1 VTSPGI
7 QTVWSFCRTVLRIT
21 GWRFAEALVLMA
33 SLGLTSGASILLLIV
48 LVNASGLEGVQP
60 VQEPSPLFAYVLAVV
75 GNPSLP
81 VALACF
87 VVVTMLQGWLSWHQA
102 RSVVALTQEVML
114 ELRQRLFTAICRT
127 EWAVFSRYRSS
138 DLIEGLIEKIDRAGQ
153 ATYALLSL
161 CASIATATVL
171 AVLALN
177 ISTSMTAL
185 ILAAGALLAVLLAGH
200 RRKAAQVGE
209 ELSAADRFMY
219 RAVTESLSSM
229 KIVRSY
235 GAEYAHIEELR
246 RAGRALRDVH
256 LGVAAS
262 PVAVKVAFDIGGA
275 VILSLVA
282 YTSIRGVGLAPA
294 ELFVLL
300 VLFLRLAPQLSSLQ
314 VYYQALLADMPAFI
328 SLQDTE
334 DHLAAAAPAP
344 DTGMVRDRTP
354 FRHDVRLEQVTF
366 SYGSGTVLAGLDLR
380 IPAGGIVAIVGASGV
395 GKTTA
400 ADLVMGLL
408 QPQSGRVMVD
418 GVELTPDRQTAW
430 REQIGYVP
438 QETFLFH
445 DTVRNNLRWAA
456 PHVTDRDVAMAL
468 SAAAADEFVRRLPL
482 GLDTLVGDR
491 GVLLSGGE
499 RQRLALA
506 RALLRKPR
514 LLILDEATSSLDSQ
528 NERVIQEATEGLRG
542 DVAILLI
549 AHRLS
554 SVRQAD
560 MIYVL
565 EAGRVVETGNWDQL
579 MARTGGR
586 FRALCLA
593 QGLDSPPAG
602 APVGPV
608 AVV

>member
-1 VTSPGI
+1 M
-7 QTVWSFCRTVLRIT
+7 TVWSFCRTVFRIT
-21 GWRFAEALVLMA
+21 GWRFAEALVLMTG
-33 SLGLTSGASILLLIV
+33 LGLMSGASIVLLIV
-48 LVNASGLEGVQP
+48 LVHASGLEGVQP
-60 VQEPSPLFAYVLAVV
+60 SQASSTLFGYVIAIV
-75 GNPSLP
+75 GTPSLP
-81 VALACF
+81 AALAAF
-87 VVVTMLQGWLSWHQA
+87 VGVTALQGWIGWRQA
-102 RSVVALTQEVML
+102 KSVVALTQEVML
-114 ELRQRLFTAICRT
+114 AIRQLLFAAICRA
-127 EWAVFSRYRSS
+127 EWAVFARYRSS
-138 DLIEGLIEKIDRAGQ
+138 DLIEALIGKIDRLGQ
-153 ATYALLSL
+153 ATYSLLSL
-161 CASIATATVL
+161 CSSVVMTAVL
-171 AVLALN
+171 TVLALN
-177 ISTSMTAL
+177 ISPSMTAL
-185 ILAAGALLAVLLAGH
+185 ILAAGALLSVLLAGK
-200 RRKAAQVGE
+200 RRRAAQVGE
-209 ELSAADRFMY
+209 ELSAADRSMY
-219 RAVTESLSSM
+219 RAVTESLASM

-246 RAGRALRDVH
+246 RAGCTLRNVH

-262 PVAVKVAFDIGGA
+262 PVAVKVSFDVGAA

-282 YTSIRGVGLAPA
+282 YTSIRGVGIAPA

-300 VLFLRLAPQLSSLQ
+300 VVFLRLAPQLSSLQ
-314 VYYQALLADMPAFI
+314 VYYQALLADMPAFVALI
-328 SLQDTE
+328 ETE
-334 DHLAAAAPAP
+334 SHLAAVAAAEPS
-344 DTGMVRDRTP
+344 TVRDRIP
-354 FRHDVRLEQVTF
+354 FHHDVRLDHVTF
-366 SYGSGTVLAGLDLR
+366 SYGGPPVLTNVDIR
-380 IPAGGIVAIVGASGV
+380 IPAGGVVAVVGASGA

-408 QPQSGRVMVD
+408 APQSGRVAVD
-418 GVELTPDRQTAW
+418 GVELTNDRLGAW

-456 PHVTDRDVAMAL
+456 PHVTDRDLAVALA
-468 SAAAADEFVRRLPL
+468 SAAAEDFVRRLPL
-482 GLDTLVGDR
+482 GLDTIVGDR

-528 NERVIQEATEGLRG
+528 NERVIQDATECLRG
-542 DVAILLI
+542 QVAMLLI

-565 EAGRVVETGNWDQL
+565 DAGRVVETGNWDQL

-593 QGLDSPPAG
+593 QGLDSPLA
-602 APVGPV
+602 AVSARPV
-608 AVV
+608 AVM

>member
-1 VTSPGI
+1 MTA
-7 QTVWSFCRTVLRIT
+7 WSFCRTVLRIT

-33 SLGLTSGASILLLIV
+33 GLGLTSGASVLLLIV
-48 LVNASGLEGVQP
+48 LIHASGLEGVQP
-60 VQEPSPLFAYVLAVV
+60 GNQTSPLFSWVIAVV
-75 GNPSLP
+75 GTPSLP
-81 VALACF
+81 VALGGF
-87 VVVTMLQGWLSWHQA
+87 VLVTALQGWLAWRQA

-114 ELRQRLFTAICRT
+114 EMRQRLFTAICRT

-138 DLIEGLIEKIDRAGQ
+138 DLVESLIEKIQRLGQ
-153 ATYALLSL
+153 ATYALLTL
-161 CASIATATVL
+161 CATVVTALVL
-171 AVLALN
+171 AFLAVN
-177 ISTSMTAL
+177 ISASMTAL
-185 ILAAGALLAVLLAGH
+185 ILATGALLCILLSGH
-200 RRKAAQVGE
+200 RRRAAQVGE
-209 ELSAADRFMY
+209 ELSAADRFMF
-219 RAVTESLSSM
+219 RAVTESLGSM

-256 LGVAAS
+256 QGVAAS
-262 PVAVKVAFDIGGA
+262 PVAVKVAFDVGAA

-282 YTSIRGVGLAPA
+282 YTSIRGVGVAPA

-300 VLFLRLAPQLSSLQ
+300 VLFLRLAPQLSSIQ
-314 VYYQALLADMPAFI
+314 VYYQALLADMAAFV

-334 DHLAAAAPAP
+334 AHLTASAAPAG
-344 DTGMVRDRTP
+344 DTGAVRDRVP
-354 FRHDVRLEQVTF
+354 FRHDIRLDRVTF
-366 SYGSGTVLAGLDLR
+366 SYGGPAVLSGVDLR
-380 IPAGGIVAIVGASGV
+380 IRAGGIVAIVGASGA

-408 QPQSGRVMVD
+408 VPQNGRVLVD
-418 GVELTPDRQTAW
+418 GVELTRDRLEAW

-456 PHVTDRDVAMAL
+456 PHVTDRDLGMAL
-468 SAAAADEFVRRLPL
+468 SAAAAEDFVRRLPL
-482 GLDTLVGDR
+482 GLDTVVGYR

-528 NERVIQEATEGLRG
+528 NERIIQDATEGLRG
-542 DVAILLI
+542 DVAMLLI

-565 EAGRVVETGNWDQL
+565 EAGRVVETGDWDQL

-602 APVGPV
+602 VPSSSRPV
-608 AVV
+608 AVM